1 MDEGGNDGQLLL
13 HAVGIGGDGLGQIG
27 GEPEPFGVFPD
38 TAFPFLLGNTEH
50 IGDKIEVLDAVE
62 ELVKIGVIGQ
72 VGDLLLAADGVL
84 PNGDAVYID
93 LALLKL
99 QDAAAGFDG
108 GGFTGAVVPD
118 KAVDLP
124 CPDVQADI
132 VNCFFLPVYLRQM
145 FDFEHSASSDRMID
159 YVSILH
165 YRFCTV
171 NARGAELK
179 VS

>member
-1 MDEGGNDGQLLL
+1 M
-13 HAVGIGGDGLGQIG
+13 GIGADGLSQVFGKAKEIG
-27 GEPEPFGVFPD
+27 IFLD
-38 TAFPFLLGNTEH
+38 ALFPFLLGNAIN

-108 GGFTGAVVPD
+108 GV
-118 KAVDLP
+118 LP
-124 CPDVQADI
+124 APLCPI
-132 VNCFFLPVYLRQM
+132 KP
-145 FDFEHSASSDRMID
+145 
-159 YVSILH
+159 
-165 YRFCTV
+165 
-171 NARGAELK
+171 
-179 VS
+179 